1 MNTLSI
7 ITQSDNLHLFGIE
20 LINSNDFYTLL
31 LRFTLNMSILW
42 ITVRYL
48 YYPRTF
54 RKDYVFTFL
63 LLGIVVFFMCY
74 LLANVKLQLGFA
86 LGLFAVFGI
95 IRYRTNPIPIKEMT
109 YLFLIIALSLINAI
123 SSKKVSYAE
132 LLFSNLALLGVTLVL
147 EKGLF
152 IKHLSQRTIVY
163 EKIDLI
169 KPEKRAA
176 LIADLKQRTG
186 LDIISVEIGKV
197 DFLRDIAWITVH
209 FPSENI
215 INEDDGLS
223 FKEKQ
228 IVDDDE

>member
-1 MNTLSI
+1 MNTLSLI
-7 ITQSDNLHLFGIE
+7 MQSDSLQLFGINI
-20 LINSNDFYTLL
+20 INANDFYTLL
-31 LRFTLNMSILW
+31 LRFILNIAVLW

-63 LLGIVVFFMCY
+63 LLGIVVFFMCF

-109 YLFLIIALSLINAI
+109 YLFLIIVISLINII

-132 LLFSNLALLGVTLVL
+132 LLFSNFALLGVTLVL

-152 IKHLSQRTIVY
+152 IKHLSQRIVVY

-169 KPEKRAA
+169 KPEKRAE
-176 LIADLKQRTG
+176 LIADLKNRTG
-186 LDIISVEIGKV
+186 LDIKSIEIGKV
-197 DFLRDIAWITVH
+197 DFLRDIAWLTVH

-215 INEDDGLS
+215 RNEDELNLNES
-223 FKEKQ
+223 Q
-228 IVDDDE
+228 IVDDDD

>member
-1 MNTLSI
+1 MNTLSLI
-7 ITQSDNLHLFGIE
+7 MQSDSLQLFGINI
-20 LINSNDFYTLL
+20 INANDFYTLL
-31 LRFTLNMSILW
+31 LRFILNIAVLW

-63 LLGIVVFFMCY
+63 LLGIVVFFMCF

-109 YLFLIIALSLINAI
+109 YLFLIIAISLINAI

-132 LLFSNLALLGVTLVL
+132 LLFSNFALLGVTLVL

-152 IKHLSQRTIVY
+152 IKHLSQRIVVY

-169 KPEKRAA
+169 KPEKRAE
-176 LIADLKQRTG
+176 LIADLKNRTG
-186 LDIISVEIGKV
+186 LDIKSIEIGKV
-197 DFLRDIAWITVH
+197 DFLRDIAWLTVH

-215 INEDDGLS
+215 RNEDELNLN
-223 FKEKQ
+223 ENQ
-228 IVDDDE
+228 IVDDDD

>member
-1 MNTLSI
+1 M
-7 ITQSDNLHLFGIE
+7 
-20 LINSNDFYTLL
+20 
-31 LRFTLNMSILW
+31 RFILNIAVLW

-63 LLGIVVFFMCY
+63 LLGIVVFFMCF

-109 YLFLIIALSLINAI
+109 YLFLIIAISLINAI

-132 LLFSNLALLGVTLVL
+132 LLFSNFALVGVTLVL

-152 IKHLSQRTIVY
+152 IKHLSQRIVVY

-169 KPEKRAA
+169 KPEKRTE
-176 LIADLKQRTG
+176 LIADLKSRTG
-186 LDIISVEIGKV
+186 LDIKSVEVGKV
-197 DFLRDIAWITVH
+197 DFLRDIAWLTVH
-209 FPSENI
+209 FPSQNI
-215 INEDDGLS
+215 KNEDELNLNES
-223 FKEKQ
+223 H
-228 IVDDDE
+228 IVDDDD

>member
-1 MNTLSI
+1 M
-7 ITQSDNLHLFGIE
+7 QSDSLQLFGINI
-20 LINSNDFYTLL
+20 INANDFYTLL
-31 LRFTLNMSILW
+31 LRFILNIAVLW

-63 LLGIVVFFMCY
+63 LLGIVVFFMCF

-109 YLFLIIALSLINAI
+109 YLFLIIAISLINAI

-132 LLFSNLALLGVTLVL
+132 LLFSNFALLGVTLVL

-152 IKHLSQRTIVY
+152 IKHLSQRIVVY

-169 KPEKRAA
+169 KPEKRAE
-176 LIADLKQRTG
+176 LIADLKNRTG
-186 LDIISVEIGKV
+186 LDIKSIEIGKV
-197 DFLRDIAWITVH
+197 DFLRDIAWLTVH

-215 INEDDGLS
+215 RNEDELNLN
-223 FKEKQ
+223 ENQ
-228 IVDDDE
+228 IVDDDD

>member
-1 MNTLSI
+1 MNILSLI
-7 ITQSDNLHLFGIE
+7 MQSDSLQLFGINI
-20 LINSNDFYTLL
+20 INANDFYTLL
-31 LRFTLNMSILW
+31 LRFILNIAVLW

-63 LLGIVVFFMCY
+63 LLGIVVFFMCF

-109 YLFLIIALSLINAI
+109 YLFLIIAISLINAI

-132 LLFSNLALLGVTLVL
+132 LLFSNFALLGVTLVL

-152 IKHLSQRTIVY
+152 IKHLSQRIVVY

-169 KPEKRAA
+169 KPEKRAE
-176 LIADLKQRTG
+176 LIADLKIRTG
-186 LDIISVEIGKV
+186 LDIKSVEIGKV
-197 DFLRDIAWITVH
+197 DFLRDIVWLTVH

-215 INEDDGLS
+215 RNEDELNLNES
-223 FKEKQ
+223 Q
-228 IVDDDE
+228 ILDDDD

>member
-1 MNTLSI
+1 MTALGL
-7 ITQSDNLHLFGIE
+7 TMQSDSWQLFGID
-20 LINSNDFYTLL
+20 LLNANDFYTLL
-31 LRFTLNMSILW
+31 IRFSLNMAVLW
-42 ITVRYL
+42 ITVRHL

-63 LLGIVVFFMCY
+63 LLGIVVFFMCF

-95 IRYRTNPIPIKEMT
+95 IRYRTNPIPIKEMS
-109 YLFLIIALSLINAI
+109 YLFLIIAISLINAI

-132 LLFSNLALLGVTLVL
+132 LIFANLALLGTTTIL

-152 IKHLSQRTIVY
+152 IKHLSQRTIIY

-169 KPEKRAA
+169 KPERKAE

-186 LDIISVEIGKV
+186 LDIKSVEIGKI
-197 DFLRDIAWITVH
+197 DFLKDVAWLIIH
-209 FPSENI
+209 FPSE
-215 INEDDGLS
+215 
-223 FKEKQ
+223 Q
-228 IVDDDE
+228 IQDITDSIEYNPNQDVDDTD

>member
-1 MNTLSI
+1 MNTLSLI
-7 ITQSDNLHLFGIE
+7 MQSDSLQLFGIDI
-20 LINSNDFYTLL
+20 INANDFYTLL
-31 LRFTLNMSILW
+31 LRFILNIAVLW

-109 YLFLIIALSLINAI
+109 YLFLIIAISLINAI

-132 LLFSNLALLGVTLVL
+132 LLFSNFALLGVTLVL

-152 IKHLSQRTIVY
+152 IKHLSQRIVVY

-169 KPEKRAA
+169 KPEKRAE
-176 LIADLKQRTG
+176 LIADLKNRTG
-186 LDIISVEIGKV
+186 LDIKSIEIGKV
-197 DFLRDIAWITVH
+197 DFLRDIAWLTVH

-215 INEDDGLS
+215 RNEDELNLNES
-223 FKEKQ
+223 Q
-228 IVDDDE
+228 IVDDDD

>member
-1 MNTLSI
+1 MNTL
-7 ITQSDNLHLFGIE
+7 NLIMQTDSLQLFGID
-20 LINSNDFYTLL
+20 LLNADDFFTLL
-31 LRFTLNMSILW
+31 IRFILNISVLW
-42 ITVRYL
+42 ITARYL
-48 YYPRTF
+48 YYPRTY

-63 LLGIVVFFMCY
+63 LLGVVVFFMCF

-109 YLFLIIALSLINAI
+109 YLFLIIAISLINAI

-132 LLFSNLALLGVTLVL
+132 LLFSNLALLGVTLIL

-169 KPEKRAA
+169 KPERKAE
-176 LIADLKQRTG
+176 LIADLKLRTG
-186 LDIISVEIGKV
+186 LDIRNVEIGKV
-197 DFLRDIAWITVH
+197 DFLRDIAWLTVH
-209 FPSENI
+209 FPSESI
-215 INEDDGLS
+215 KDDDGLALN
-223 FKEKQ
+223 ENQ
-228 IVDDDE
+228 IVDDDD

>member
-1 MNTLSI
+1 M
-7 ITQSDNLHLFGIE
+7 QSDSLQLFGISI
-20 LINSNDFYTLL
+20 INANDFYTLL
-31 LRFTLNMSILW
+31 LRFILNIAVLW

-63 LLGIVVFFMCY
+63 LLGIVVFFMCF

-109 YLFLIIALSLINAI
+109 YLFLIIAISLINAI

-132 LLFSNLALLGVTLVL
+132 LLFSNFALLGVTLVL

-152 IKHLSQRTIVY
+152 IKHLSQRIVVY

-169 KPEKRAA
+169 KPEKRAE
-176 LIADLKQRTG
+176 LIADLKNRTG
-186 LDIISVEIGKV
+186 LDIKSIEIGKV
-197 DFLRDIAWITVH
+197 DFLRDIAWLTVH

-215 INEDDGLS
+215 RNEDELNLNES
-223 FKEKQ
+223 Q
-228 IVDDDE
+228 IVDDDD

>member
-1 MNTLSI
+1 MNALNFI
-7 ITQSDNLHLFGIE
+7 MQSGSMQLFGID
-20 LINSNDFYTLL
+20 LLNANDFYTLL
-31 LRFTLNMSILW
+31 LRFTLNISVLW

-109 YLFLIIALSLINAI
+109 YLFLIIAISLINAI
-123 SSKKVSYAE
+123 STKKVSYAE
-132 LLFSNLALLGVTLVL
+132 LLFSNFALLGVTLVL

-152 IKHLSQRTIVY
+152 IKHLSQRIVVY

-169 KPEKRAA
+169 KPEKRAE
-176 LIADLKQRTG
+176 LIADLKTRTG
-186 LDIISVEIGKV
+186 LDIKSVEIGKV
-197 DFLRDIAWITVH
+197 DFLRDIAWLTVH

-215 INEDDGLS
+215 RNEDELNLN
-223 FKEKQ
+223 ENQ
-228 IVDDDE
+228 IVDDDD

>member
-1 MNTLSI
+1 M
-7 ITQSDNLHLFGIE
+7 QSDSLQLFGIDI
-20 LINSNDFYTLL
+20 INANDFYTLL
-31 LRFTLNMSILW
+31 LRFILNIAVLW

-109 YLFLIIALSLINAI
+109 YLFLIIAISLINAI

-132 LLFSNLALLGVTLVL
+132 LLFSNFALLGVTLVL

-152 IKHLSQRTIVY
+152 IKHLSQRIVVY

-169 KPEKRAA
+169 KPEKRAE
-176 LIADLKQRTG
+176 LIADLKNRTG
-186 LDIISVEIGKV
+186 LDIKSIEIGKV
-197 DFLRDIAWITVH
+197 DFLRDIAWLTVH

-215 INEDDGLS
+215 RNEDELNLNES
-223 FKEKQ
+223 Q
-228 IVDDDE
+228 IVDDDD

>member
-1 MNTLSI
+1 MNTLSLI
-7 ITQSDNLHLFGIE
+7 MQSDSLQLFGISI
-20 LINSNDFYTLL
+20 INANDFYTLL
-31 LRFTLNMSILW
+31 LRFILNIAVLW

-63 LLGIVVFFMCY
+63 LLGIVVFFMCF

-109 YLFLIIALSLINAI
+109 YLFLIIAISLINAI

-132 LLFSNLALLGVTLVL
+132 LLFSNFALLGVTLVL

-152 IKHLSQRTIVY
+152 IKHLSQRIVVY

-169 KPEKRAA
+169 KPEKRAE
-176 LIADLKQRTG
+176 LIADLKNRTG
-186 LDIISVEIGKV
+186 LDIKSIEIGKV
-197 DFLRDIAWITVH
+197 DFLRDIAWLTVH

-215 INEDDGLS
+215 RNEDELNLNES
-223 FKEKQ
+223 Q
-228 IVDDDE
+228 IVDDDD